1 MDSFFTGANLTWI
14 IGIISSIAAGLSALS
29 KFRYQ
34 NKLELFK
41 ETNVN
46 IFKQEKEEVL
56 AAISTMSVF
65 KKDARFEKHTTNV
78 LLSRLYTEL
87 DYDITNAICGALIQY
102 SNRREL
108 LDISSEVLNI
118 NRNFFVQTSPVN
130 QMISDLDRSWSA
142 LNAED
147 SGQET
152 KSDLNK
158 NTDSETKDNLQSGK
172 ETDLA
177 KQPKQSATESLGN
190 LEKAMSK
197 ELLENYKQRSL
208 TWLPKKRY
216 ELLWHKQITADTY
229 SRILRRAYY
238 IQPNGL
244 NRMRQKFYRVIRAKN
259 KYNRFKELDMDFY
272 QNDFNYVY
280 MADFNT
286 SSCSIVR
293 SAMGSAVIVDVGFL
307 NIGRIS
313 GSSFLESAF
322 HNCRFRGGVA
332 ESDTKFTSCKFYR
345 GSFEN
350 IHLKEV
356 DFYGTS
362 HDGVIFDGESLKN
375 PFGLKMDQCSF
386 NYSSFTNCIFRNC
399 YISFSAFA
407 SCFFE
412 NVLFENVV
420 FNETYFSNSDIKRVH
435 FANCSGLKPRN
446 FYRYYQLDSE
456 TKLPSQ
462 ITRVEIDQLEKAITE
477 KYILDCALNA
487 SDKTFLQS
495 LFANLKS

>member
-65 KKDARFEKHTTNV
+65 KRDSRFEKHTTNV

-102 SNRREL
+102 SNRSEL

-142 LNAED
+142 LNAES
-147 SGQET
+147 SGNATKGDPDKNAGNET
-152 KSDLNK
+152 N
-158 NTDSETKDNLQSGK
+158 DNLQGSSET
-172 ETDLA
+172 ETDLS
-177 KQPKQSATESLGN
+177 KQPKKSATESLGN

-197 ELLENYKQRSL
+197 ELLDNYKLRSL

-238 IQPNGL
+238 SQPGW
-244 NRMRQKFYRVIRAKN
+244 MEPYEAK
-259 KYNRFKELDMDFY
+259 
-272 QNDFNYVY
+272 
-280 MADFNT
+280 
-286 SSCSIVR
+286 
-293 SAMGSAVIVDVGFL
+293 
-307 NIGRIS
+307 
-313 GSSFLESAF
+313 
-322 HNCRFRGGVA
+322 
-332 ESDTKFTSCKFYR
+332 
-345 GSFEN
+345 
-350 IHLKEV
+350 
-356 DFYGTS
+356 
-362 HDGVIFDGESLKN
+362 
-375 PFGLKMDQCSF
+375 
-386 NYSSFTNCIFRNC
+386 
-399 YISFSAFA
+399 
-407 SCFFE
+407 
-412 NVLFENVV
+412 VLPA
-420 FNETYFSNSDIKRVH
+420 H
-435 FANCSGLKPRN
+435 
-446 FYRYYQLDSE
+446 
-456 TKLPSQ
+456 
-462 ITRVEIDQLEKAITE
+462 
-477 KYILDCALNA
+477 
-487 SDKTFLQS
+487 
-495 LFANLKS
+495 

>member
-65 KKDARFEKHTTNV
+65 KKDSRFEKHTTNV

-108 LDISSEVLNI
+108 LDISSEILNI

-142 LNAED
+142 LNAES
-147 SGQET
+147 SGT
-152 KSDLNK
+152 KGD
-158 NTDSETKDNLQSGK
+158 TDENADGKTKDNVQESAEK
-172 ETDLA
+172 ETDLS

-190 LEKAMSK
+190 LERAMSK
-197 ELLENYKQRSL
+197 ELLDNYRQRSL

-238 IQPNGL
+238 SQPSGWNL
-244 NRMRQKFYRVIRAKN
+244 MRQKFYRLIKAKR
-259 KYNRFKELDMDFY
+259 KYNRFKELDMGFY

-293 SAMGSAVIVDVGFL
+293 SAVGSAVIVDVGFL

-322 HNCRFRGGVA
+322 HNCRFRGGIA
-332 ESDTKFTSCKFYR
+332 ESGTSFRSCTFSK

-350 IHLKEV
+350 IHLQEV
-356 DFYGTS
+356 DFYGTT
-362 HDGVIFDGESLKN
+362 HNGAIFDGENLRN
-375 PFGLKMDQCSF
+375 TFVLKMDHCSF
-386 NYSSFTNCIFRNC
+386 NYSAFTKCTFRNC
-399 YISFSAFA
+399 YINLSAFA
-407 SCFFE
+407 GCYLE
-412 NVLFENVV
+412 DVLFENVI
-420 FNETYFSNSDIKRVH
+420 FNETYFCVSELKRVSFTNCNGLQPRH
-435 FANCSGLKPRN
+435 FYGCS
-446 FYRYYQLDSE
+446 QLDSE
-456 TKLPSQ
+456 TNLPSQ
-462 ITRVEIDQLEKAITE
+462 ISRADIDQLEKVVTE
-477 KYILDCALNA
+477 KYILDCPLSAA
-487 SDKTFLQS
+487 DKTYMQS
-495 LFANLKS
+495 LFTDLKK

>member
-65 KKDARFEKHTTNV
+65 KKDSRFEKHTTNV

-108 LDISSEVLNI
+108 LDISWEVLNI

-130 QMISDLDRSWSA
+130 QMISDLDKSWSA
-142 LNAED
+142 LNAES
-147 SGQET
+147 SGTQEDPDKTASAET
-152 KSDLNK
+152 K
-158 NTDSETKDNLQSGK
+158 ENLEESAEK
-172 ETDLA
+172 ETDLS

-190 LEKAMSK
+190 LERAMSK
-197 ELLENYKQRSL
+197 ELLDNYKQRSL

-238 IQPNGL
+238 SQPSGW
-244 NRMRQKFYRVIRAKN
+244 NRMRQKLYRLLKAKR

-332 ESDTKFTSCKFYR
+332 ESDTKFTSCKFYK
-345 GSFEN
+345 GGFEN

-356 DFYGTS
+356 DFYGTT
-362 HDGVIFDGESLKN
+362 HDGVIFDGENLRST
-375 PFGLKMDQCSF
+375 FVLKMDQCSF
-386 NYSSFTNCIFRNC
+386 NYSTFTKCTFRNC
-399 YISFSAFA
+399 YINYSAFA
-407 SCFFE
+407 GCYFE
-412 NVLFENVV
+412 DVLFENVI
-420 FNETYFSNSDIKRVH
+420 FNETYFCNSDIKRVS
-435 FANCSGLKPRN
+435 FSNCNGLHPRH

-456 TKLPSQ
+456 TKLPTQ
-462 ITRVEIDQLEKAITE
+462 ISRADIDQLEKGVTE
-477 KYILDCALNA
+477 KYILDCPLSAA
-487 SDKTFLQS
+487 DKTYLQS
-495 LFANLKS
+495 LFTLKK

>member
-65 KKDARFEKHTTNV
+65 KKDSRFEKHTTNV

-102 SNRREL
+102 SNRGEL

-142 LNAED
+142 LNAESSGTKDD
-147 SGQET
+147 S
-152 KSDLNK
+152 DK
-158 NTDSETKDNLQSGK
+158 NASGETKDNLQGSAEK
-172 ETDLA
+172 ETDLS

-197 ELLENYKQRSL
+197 ELLDNYKQRSL

-238 IQPNGL
+238 SQPSGW
-244 NRMRQKFYRVIRAKN
+244 NRMRQKFYRLIRAKG

-313 GSSFLESAF
+313 GSSFLESAL

-332 ESDTKFTSCKFYR
+332 ESDTKFTNCKFYK

-356 DFYGTS
+356 DFYGAT
-362 HDGVIFDGESLKN
+362 HDGVIFDGENLRN
-375 PFGLKMDQCSF
+375 MFVLKMDHCSF
-386 NYSSFTNCIFRNC
+386 NYSSFTNCVFRNC
-399 YISFSAFA
+399 FISFSSFA
-407 SCFFE
+407 SCLFE
-412 NVLFENVV
+412 NVLFENVM
-420 FNETYFSNSDIKRVH
+420 FKETYLCNSNFVRTSFI
-435 FANCSGLKPRN
+435 NCSGLESQH
-446 FYRYYQLDSE
+446 FYKYYHLGPD

-462 ITRVEIDQLEKAITE
+462 VSQADIDRLESAATE
-477 KYILDCALNA
+477 KYILDRDLTTN
-487 SDKTFLQS
+487 DKTYLQS
-495 LFANLKS
+495 IFTSLKK

>member
-65 KKDARFEKHTTNV
+65 KKDSRFESHTTNV

-87 DYDITNAICGALIQY
+87 DYDITNAICSALIQY

-108 LDISSEVLNI
+108 LDISSEILNI

-130 QMISDLDRSWSA
+130 QMISDLDRSWSD
-142 LNAED
+142 LNAESSGSDIKGDPSKDPGGAKEGLD
-147 SGQET
+147 S
-152 KSDLNK
+152 SA
-158 NTDSETKDNLQSGK
+158 K

-177 KQPKQSATESLGN
+177 KQPKKSATESLGN

-197 ELLENYKQRSL
+197 ELLDNYKQRSL

-238 IQPNGL
+238 SNPGGW
-244 NRMRQKFYRVIRAKN
+244 NRMRQKLYRFIRAKR

-307 NIGRIS
+307 NIGRLS

-332 ESDTKFTSCKFYR
+332 ESDTKFTNCKFYR

-350 IHLKEV
+350 IHLNQV
-356 DFYGTS
+356 DFYGTT
-362 HDGVIFDGESLKN
+362 HEGIIFDGENLRN
-375 PFGLKMDQCSF
+375 TFVLKMDQCSL
-386 NYSSFTNCIFRNC
+386 NYSTFTKCIFRNC
-399 YISFSAFA
+399 YINFSAFA
-407 SCFFE
+407 DCYFE
-412 NVLFENVV
+412 DVSFENVV
-420 FNETYFSNSDIKRVH
+420 FNETYFCNSDIRHVS
-435 FANCSGLKPRN
+435 FTNCSGLQARH

-462 ITRVEIDQLEKAITE
+462 VTQADIDQLEKSATE
-477 KYILDCALNA
+477 QYILNCPLKA
-487 SDKTFLQS
+487 SDKTYLQT
-495 LFANLKS
+495 LFANLKK